1 VSKIVDDAVAKARGN
16 GKSAVWTSRDA
27 TVVGL
32 AVEAHYLAL
41 LKETEERRD
50 DALADYAR
58 RNEEAK
64 EAESL
69 LVQESVERLRQAAL
83 VNVAESRLA
92 LAVEALRPFA
102 AMARE
107 LRLEAL
113 DETHVACSVRRDELQ
128 RADAALARIEAAG
141 TDSEPGSAPYSFA
154 CTQARKQEVSM
165 PLAPGAPSSSSA
177 GGTTAVTH
185 QPNPVPGT
193 VAAESVREGS
203 AGVTPGSRLITEA
216 SASPAGRS
224 SSHADDW
231 TCSEATKRALPTH
244 TGFPWWCCEHNTEHC
259 YVCHGTGRAPEK
271 ETP

>member
-1 VSKIVDDAVAKARGN
+1 MSSIVDEAVEKARGS
-16 GKSAVWTSRDA
+16 GRPSVWS
-27 TVVGL
+27 VGDVRM
-32 AVEAHYLAL
+32 AAEHVEAHYLAL
-41 LKETEERRD
+41 LKEAEERRD
-50 DALADYAR
+50 DALKDYAQA
-58 RNEEAK
+58 NEERKA
-64 EAESL
+64 
-69 LVQESVERLRQAAL
+69 
-83 VNVAESRLA
+83 AESRLA

-141 TDSEPGSAPYSFA
+141 TDSEPGSALYSFA